1 MPILSSGLYGL
12 FRLDG
17 APIESLEAAMLG
29 LSPGESPG
37 PGHASAID
45 HHRPD
50 AAHRI
55 EDTGGLTLLLG
66 DIEEVPALAARL
78 NLSPDTPVALLART
92 ALERFGADLPV
103 EMVGEWSL
111 LHQDRELRV
120 TLMVSSARRDRL
132 LYAVSGLRLAVAPD
146 IARLAA
152 LSWVDAELDETGLI
166 FGLGRGALRTRSGDR
181 TMLAG
186 VHYLEPGAS
195 VVIGRDGVRRGRSD
209 PFTVPVPAW
218 RGSFG
223 DAVAESEQLLRRI
236 LHDRLARTAHPAA
249 LLSGGLDSSLL
260 SWIAAEERG
269 EGRPL
274 SLITSVAPPSSGLA
288 DERAFADIVAAR
300 LGLAAE
306 HVAPPP
312 EADLYRPPDIVL
324 QGASRPP
331 LSTRH
336 CLTETFQVRAQALGA
351 TLLIDGL
358 FGEFTLTARAPGPF
372 GLNRLR
378 HFVQAFRARRA
389 RSAAPGGPLASPT
402 HVRLARHRCDH
413 LPEAV
418 QAALAVETPAPERT
432 TGPLWGYLP
441 GADKLL
447 YLSNEFHPGA
457 LRMDLPYRD
466 VRLLRMFAG
475 FPRSFLRQDGLGQNG
490 LDRAPARRMLEGHL
504 PDSIRL
510 RQSGMPAS
518 PDHYVRLQRQAP
530 AARAR
535 IAAFRRAEL
544 HDWLDLDWL
553 DEALGRVAAHGIADV
568 NDANEVQLTAMA
580 AEYLLWWRERR

>member
-1 MPILSSGLYGL
+1 MAILSSGLYGL

-17 APIESLEAAMLG
+17 APIDSSEAAMLG
-29 LSPGESPG
+29 LSPGESTG
-37 PGHASAID
+37 PGCAAAID
-45 HHRPD
+45 PYRPD

-55 EDTGGLTLLLG
+55 EDAGGLTLLLG
-66 DIEEVPALAARL
+66 DIEELPALAARL
-78 NLSPDTPVALLART
+78 HLSPDAPVAVLARA
-92 ALERFGADLPV
+92 ALERFGSDLPV
-103 EMVGEWSL
+103 EMIGEWSL
-111 LHQDRELRV
+111 LQQDRDLRV
-120 TLMVSSARRDRL
+120 TLMVSAARRDRL
-132 LYAVSGLRLAVAPD
+132 LYAVSGMRLAVAPD
-146 IARLAA
+146 IARLAR
-152 LSWVDAELDETGLI
+152 LPWVDAELDETGLI

-195 VVIGRDGVRRGRSD
+195 VVIGRDGIRHGRSD
-209 PFTVPVPAW
+209 PFTPPPAW
-218 RGSFG
+218 RGSF
-223 DAVAESEQLLRRI
+223 DNAVAESEQLLRRI
-236 LHDRLARTAHPAA
+236 LRDRLARTAHPAA

-260 SWIAAEERG
+260 SWLAAEERG
-269 EGRPL
+269 HDRPL
-274 SLITSVAPPSSGLA
+274 SVITSVAPPSSGLP
-288 DERAFADIVAAR
+288 DEQAFADIVAAQ

-312 EADLYRPPDIVL
+312 EFDLYRPPDVVL

-331 LSTRH
+331 MSTRH
-336 CLTETFQVRAQALGA
+336 CLTETFQVRARALGA

-358 FGEFTLTARAPGPF
+358 FGEFTLTARAPEPL

-378 HFVQAFRARRA
+378 HIVQAFRARRVRVA
-389 RSAAPGGPLASPT
+389 DPAASPT
-402 HVRLARHRCDH
+402 HVRLAPHRRDP
-413 LPEAV
+413 LPESV
-418 QAALAVETPAPERT
+418 KAALAAEAPAPERA
-432 TGPLWGYLP
+432 TGSLLGYLP
-441 GADKLL
+441 GAHKLL

-466 VRLLRMFAG
+466 LRLLRLFAG
-475 FPRSFLRQDGLGQNG
+475 FPKSFLRQDG
-490 LDRAPARRMLEGHL
+490 LDRAPARRMLAGHL

-535 IAAFRRAEL
+535 ITAFRRAEI

-553 DEALGRVAAHGIADV
+553 DEALGRIAAQGVADV